1 MVFGDP
7 VATLALPGQSTAPIE
22 LTQKVGKEVKQAI
35 EARKDARDLGQS
47 QKLADRLEDNTD
59 SSIDFA
65 LMAIAKAEMA
75 AVDAVDPGLYATSLA
90 QTEG

>member
-1 MVFGDP
+1 
-7 VATLALPGQSTAPIE
+7 
-22 LTQKVGKEVKQAI
+22 
-35 EARKDARDLGQS
+35 LGQS
-47 QKLADRLEDNTD
+47 QKSADRLEDNTD